1 MSEKMLKIKLCTE
14 CWHCYGLFCL
24 KDHLNKFKIST
35 YPYIPRECSLE
46 NYPSKTKYENRR

>member
-46 NYPSKTKYENRR
+46 NYPSKTKYEKRR